1 MLYSKKFKGEK
12 HFAIEQPDGTYALL
26 PAWLASPDAMKFTLK
41 PKAYVSLGSLLA
53 LQKFVK
59 DYHKSSD
66 VSPIL
71 KSGGIYDKAPA
82 ASNSATKFISKS
94 RNSRSRIPPRGKRKN
109 NRAIKT
115 VVNRHLQAEKKR
127 RKK

>member
-1 MLYSKKFKGEK
+1 LYSKKFKGEK

-41 PKAYVSLGSLLA
+41 PKAYVSLESLLA
-53 LQKFVK
+53 LQKFIK

-66 VSPIL
+66 VSPTL
-71 KSGGIYDKAPA
+71 KSGGIYEKISA
-82 ASNSATKFISKS
+82 ASNSATKFISRY
-94 RNSRSRIPPRGKRKN
+94 RNSRSQISSRGKRKN
-109 NRAIKT
+109 NRAVKT
-115 VVNRHLQAEKKR
+115 VVNRHLQAKKKR